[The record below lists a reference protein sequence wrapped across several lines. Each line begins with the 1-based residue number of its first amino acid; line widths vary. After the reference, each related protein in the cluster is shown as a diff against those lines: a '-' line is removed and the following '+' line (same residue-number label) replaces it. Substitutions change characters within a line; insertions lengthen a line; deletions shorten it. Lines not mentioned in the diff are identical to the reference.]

1 MFGRLAD
8 LANLGNI
15 LKQMGE
21 VKARMEAVRES
32 LGAVRVRG
40 EAGAGLVY
48 VEMTGKLEVVG
59 VHIEPELLNI
69 EHKETLQTLL
79 SAAFNDALSRAQDL
93 AKEKMAEAVGDL
105 KIPGITE

>member
-1 MFGRLAD
+1 
-8 LANLGNI
+8 
-15 LKQMGE
+15 
-21 VKARMEAVRES
+21 
-32 LGAVRVRG
+32 
-40 EAGAGLVY
+40 
-48 VEMTGKLEVVG
+48 MTGKLEVVG